1 MRSHCVPSSA
11 TRPAQRDL
19 RVDLLRG
26 FALLT
31 IFIDHSAG
39 NILSPLT
46 LRNFGFCDAAELFVI
61 LAGFSATLAY
71 GKCFARDG
79 IGTGLRRIGSRC
91 LRLYLFQAGLLL
103 ATLLIV
109 RAWLAQVQLDL
120 PDLAVYVEHGLK
132 GLRHGLKLQALP
144 ANVDVL
150 PLYIILLALFPLVH
164 LGMRFSRR
172 ATLAISAAV
181 WLAANLVPGLNMT
194 NWLDGRGWFF
204 NPFAW
209 QFLFVLGA
217 WLAAAMAERGG
228 GLPRLPSLAGAS
240 WAYLAFAFLAAAPWA
255 AWGLWDVHPI
265 PMAAPDKTDLS
276 LFRLLD
282 ILALVYLALTSRRF
296 ALLARSRWLSGIVAC
311 GQHSLE
317 VFSLGTLLSLVG
329 RLLFATFG
337 TSLLVQLVVD
347 GLGLGALLALAWVL
361 GKGALKARAAALR
374 PSLPGGA

>member
-1 MRSHCVPSSA
+1 MTVRTDRVQSPA
-11 TRPAQRDL
+11 RKPAQRDL

-39 NILSPLT
+39 NILSLLT

-79 IGTGLRRIGSRC
+79 IGTGLRRIGTRC

-103 ATLLIV
+103 ATLLIL
-109 RAWLAQVQLDL
+109 RGWLAQVQLDL
-120 PDLAVYVEHGLK
+120 PDLAAYMAQGMK

-150 PLYIILLALFPLVH
+150 PLYIVLLALFPLIH

-172 ATLAISAAV
+172 WTVAVSATI
-181 WLAANLVPGLNMT
+181 WLAANLLPDFNMT

-209 QFLFVLGA
+209 QLLFVLGA
-217 WLAAAMAERGG
+217 GLAAVMAGHGG
-228 GLPRLPSLAGAS
+228 TLPRLSSLAAAS
-240 WAYLAFAFLAAAPWA
+240 WAYLAFALLAAAPWA
-255 AWGLWDVHPI
+255 AWGLWDMHPI
-265 PMAAPDKTDLS
+265 AMAAPDKTDLS

-282 ILALVYLALTSRRF
+282 ILALVYLALTSERF
-296 ALLARSRWLSGIVAC
+296 ALLARSRRLFGIVAC

-337 TSLLVQLVVD
+337 TSLLVQLAVD
-347 GLGLGALLALAWVL
+347 GIGLGALLGLAW
-361 GKGALKARAAALR
+361 ALDKSAPKARPRALR
-374 PSLPGGA
+374 PSLS